1 MHLATIANRPYAVIN
16 GKDYAACRWFSHYRQ
31 GPLFLQLAGRTP
43 LSKED
48 LPQNDWV
55 VQTFRDG
62 QRRISTA
69 WRQPWFDHRMNAS
82 RRLAFLGASTAG
94 SLFLALSYIANRFG
108 VAAEPSRMRTR
119 ADQLTAEWD
128 APWIRV
134 LERVRDSGTTESVM
148 IVLDLPSHFDA
159 ADASS
164 LLDSP
169 S

>member
-1 MHLATIANRPYAVIN
+1 MHLVTIANRPYAVIN
-16 GKDYAACRWFSHYRQ
+16 GKDYAVCRWFSHHRQ

-55 VQTFRDG
+55 VQTIRDG
-62 QRRISTA
+62 QRRISTT
-69 WRQPWFDHRMNAS
+69 WRQPWFDHRMDAS
-82 RRLAFLGASTAG
+82 RKLAFLGASTAG
-94 SLFLALSYIANRFG
+94 SLFLALRYIASRFG
-108 VAAEPSRMRTR
+108 VAAEPSVLRAR
-119 ADQLTAEWD
+119 ADQLTANWN

-134 LERVRDSGTTESVM
+134 LERVRDSGMTENVL

-159 ADASS
+159 GDAAS
-164 LLDSP
+164 LLDIP